1 MVAALTAV
9 ACLVGPARANAADPP
24 PIKHVW
30 LLILE
35 NKNFTETFGNASQ
48 APYLSKTLT
57 AQGQLLANFYATTH
71 LSLGNYIAL
80 VSGQA
85 SNPVTQADSP
95 AFVDVFPGTI
105 GADGQAVG
113 QGSVY
118 PPNVKTIADQLDAKG
133 MTWRGY
139 MEDIG
144 NGPANEAKT
153 CRHPSPNA
161 SDPTQNARN
170 GDQYAARHNP
180 FVYFHSIID
189 DQKRCDAN
197 DVGLDRLPEDLK
209 SVATTP
215 NYSFITPN
223 LCNDAH
229 DAPCVDKRPGGLKSA
244 DEFLKLWV
252 PRITSSPAYKAGGM
266 LIVTFDEAEA
276 TGNDTDAR
284 SCCNQPAG
292 PNTPNPGGPV
302 VGSGG
307 GLIGGVVLSPWVRP
321 GSINST
327 PYNHYALLRSVQALF
342 GLGPLGY
349 SGQSGLRAFGS
360 DVYNGA
366 GPVNA
371 SPATCAPP
379 KLPAAKRGRLPKGSV
394 FSRLR
399 VIRRKGRSPHIGVR
413 LVRPA
418 KLSATITN
426 TTRKRRTT
434 FTVSRLKGCREYQF
448 GLHYPHGRIAL
459 RGIVGKASER
469 RTIPF

>member
-1 MVAALTAV
+1 MRARNLIVAALTAT
-9 ACLVGPARANAADPP
+9 ALAAAGQTATASAAGQP

-35 NKNFTETFGNASQ
+35 NKNFAETFGNNSP

-57 AQGQLLANFYATTH
+57 TQGQLLANYYGTTH

-85 SNPVTQADSP
+85 ANPVTQADSP

-105 GADGQAVG
+105 GADGQAIG

-118 PPNVKTIADQLDAKG
+118 PANVKTIADQLDAKG

-153 CRHPSPNA
+153 CRHPAPNA

-189 DQKRCDAN
+189 DKRRCDAN
-197 DVGLDRLPEDLK
+197 DVGLDRLPNDLK
-209 SVATTP
+209 SEATTP

-223 LCNDAH
+223 LCNDGH

-244 DEFLKLWV
+244 DEFLKVWV

-266 LIVTFDEAEA
+266 LIITFDEAEA
-276 TGNDTDAR
+276 SDDDPTVDRTTGTDFFRDGDQDGTA
-284 SCCNQPAG
+284 
-292 PNTPNPGGPV
+292 TT
-302 VGSGG
+302 
-307 GLIGGVVLSPWVRP
+307 P
-321 GSINST
+321 GSCARARTPTPSRTST
-327 PYNHYALLRSVQALF
+327 
-342 GLGPLGY
+342 
-349 SGQSGLRAFGS
+349 SGAI
-360 DVYNGA
+360 
-366 GPVNA
+366 
-371 SPATCAPP
+371 ATT
-379 KLPAAKRGRLPKGSV
+379 GRP
-394 FSRLR
+394 R
-399 VIRRKGRSPHIGVR
+399 
-413 LVRPA
+413 
-418 KLSATITN
+418 
-426 TTRKRRTT
+426 
-434 FTVSRLKGCREYQF
+434 
-448 GLHYPHGRIAL
+448 
-459 RGIVGKASER
+459 
-469 RTIPF
+469 